1 MQRMIRVLVSAL
13 VLVLGLG
20 WAGAALAE
28 EVKIGIVD
36 IEQALIATDEGK
48 AAREEIT
55 RKNRDAR
62 AQVEPM
68 MEQRKA
74 LAEDLQTKKYA
85 LSDDAMFQKQVQLA
99 ELENKI
105 KSKIEELDGQ
115 LKIEQGKMLAPL
127 QNKLQSI
134 IESIGKEQGFTLILA
149 RNNPYVMYSREALD
163 ITDLVVA
170 RFNQKG

>member
-1 MQRMIRVLVSAL
+1 MQRKMGVA
-13 VLVLGLG
+13 LGLALALG
-20 WAGAALAE
+20 VAGTSRAE

-36 IEQALIATDEGK
+36 VEQALLSTDEGK
-48 AAREEIT
+48 AAREEIS
-55 RKNRDAR
+55 RKQREAR
-62 AQVEPM
+62 AQVQPM
-68 MEQRKA
+68 MEQRNSI
-74 LAEDLQTKKYA
+74 AEELKGKKYV
-85 LSDDAMFQKQVQLA
+85 LSDDALFQKQVQLA

-127 QNKLQSI
+127 ETKMRSI
-134 IESIGKEQGFTLILA
+134 IESIGKEQGFALILQ

-163 ITDLVVA
+163 ITDMVVA

>member
-1 MQRMIRVLVSAL
+1 MHSKIRFAL
-13 VLVLGLG
+13 VAVVVLLASAVR
-20 WAGAALAE
+20 AGAE
-28 EVKIGIVD
+28 EVKIGVVD
-36 IEQALIATDEGK
+36 IEQALVSTDEGK

-55 RKNRDAR
+55 RKNREAR

-68 MEQRKA
+68 MEQRNT
-74 LAEDLQTKKYA
+74 LAEELKGKKYV
-85 LSDDAMFQKQVQLA
+85 LSDDALFQKQVQLA

-105 KSKIEELDGQ
+105 KSKIDELEGQ

-127 QNKLQSI
+127 QTKMQSI
-134 IESIGKEQGFTLILA
+134 IEAIGKEQGFTLILA

-170 RFNQKG
+170 RFNKKG

>member
-1 MQRMIRVLVSAL
+1 MHRNIRSILVAAVVLATTA
-13 VLVLGLG
+13 
-20 WAGAALAE
+20 AGASAQD
-28 EVKIGIVD
+28 VKIGIVD
-36 IEQALIATDEGK
+36 LEQALVSTDEGK

-55 RKNRDAR
+55 RKNREAR

-68 MEQRKA
+68 MEQRNA
-74 LAEDLQTKKYA
+74 LAEELKGKKYV
-85 LSDDAMFQKQVQLA
+85 LSDDALFQKQVQLA

-105 KSKIEELDGQ
+105 KSKIDELEGQ

-127 QNKLQSI
+127 QTKMQGI

-170 RFNQKG
+170 RFNKKG

>member
-1 MQRMIRVLVSAL
+1 MHSKIRTAL
-13 VLVLGLG
+13 VAVVLL
-20 WAGAALAE
+20 LAPAVRASAE
-28 EVKIGIVD
+28 DAIKIGVVD
-36 IEQALIATDEGK
+36 IEQALVSTDEGK

-55 RKNRDAR
+55 RKNREAR

-68 MEQRKA
+68 MEQRNQ
-74 LAEDLQTKKYA
+74 LAEELKGKKYV
-85 LSDDAMFQKQVQLA
+85 LSDDALFQKQVQLA

-105 KSKIEELDGQ
+105 KSKIDELEGQ

-127 QNKLQSI
+127 QTKMQGI
-134 IESIGKEQGFTLILA
+134 IEAIGKEQGFTLILA

-170 RFNQKG
+170 RFNKKG

>member
-1 MQRMIRVLVSAL
+1 MQLMTRVLVS
-13 VLVLGLG
+13 VLVLG
-20 WAGAALAE
+20 WAGPVAAE

-36 IEQALIATDEGK
+36 IEQALVSTDEGK
-48 AAREEIT
+48 AAREEIN

-62 AQVEPM
+62 AQVEPL
-68 MEQRKA
+68 MEQRKT
-74 LAEDLQTKKYA
+74 LAEDLQGKKYV

-115 LKIEQGKMLAPL
+115 LKIEQGKVLAPL
-127 QNKLQSI
+127 QNKLHSI

>member
-1 MQRMIRVLVSAL
+1 MQLMTRVLVSAL
-13 VLVLGLG
+13 VLG
-20 WAGAALAE
+20 WAGVAAAQ

-36 IEQALIATDEGK
+36 IEQALVSTDEGK

-55 RKNRDAR
+55 RKNREAR

-68 MEQRKA
+68 MEQRKT
-74 LAEDLQTKKYA
+74 LAEELQGKKYV
-85 LSDDAMFQKQVQLA
+85 LSDDALFQKQVQLA

-134 IESIGKEQGFTLILA
+134 VESIGKEQGFTLILA

>member
-1 MQRMIRVLVSAL
+1 MQRMIRVLLPAL
-13 VLVLGLG
+13 VLVLG
-20 WAGAALAE
+20 GARVAAAQ
-28 EVKIGIVD
+28 EVKIGVVD
-36 IEQALIATDEGK
+36 IEQALVSTDEGK
-48 AAREEIT
+48 AAREEIN
-55 RKNRDAR
+55 RKNREAR
-62 AQVEPM
+62 AQVEPL
-68 MEQRKA
+68 MEQRKT
-74 LAEDLQTKKYA
+74 LAEELQGKKYV

-105 KSKIEELDGQ
+105 KSKIDELDGQ
-115 LKIEQGKMLAPL
+115 LKIEQGKVLAPL

>member
-1 MQRMIRVLVSAL
+1 MQLMTRVLVSLL
-13 VLVLGLG
+13 VLG
-20 WAGAALAE
+20 WAGVAAAE

-36 IEQALIATDEGK
+36 IEQALVSTDEGK
-48 AAREEIT
+48 AAREEIN

-62 AQVEPM
+62 AQVEPL
-68 MEQRKA
+68 MEQRKT
-74 LAEDLQTKKYA
+74 LAEDLQGKKYV

-115 LKIEQGKMLAPL
+115 LKIEQGKVLAPL
-127 QNKLQSI
+127 QNKLHSI

>member
-13 VLVLGLG
+13 VLG
-20 WAGAALAE
+20 WAGAAAAE

-36 IEQALIATDEGK
+36 IEQALISTDEGK

-68 MEQRKA
+68 MEQRKT
-74 LAEDLQTKKYA
+74 LAEELQGKKYV

-127 QNKLQSI
+127 QNKLQNI

>member
-1 MQRMIRVLVSAL
+1 MQLMTRVLVS
-13 VLVLGLG
+13 VLVLG
-20 WAGAALAE
+20 WAGVAAAQ

-36 IEQALIATDEGK
+36 IEQALVSTDEGK
-48 AAREEIT
+48 AAREEIN

-62 AQVEPM
+62 AQVEPL
-68 MEQRKA
+68 MEQRKT
-74 LAEDLQTKKYA
+74 LAEDLQGKKYV

-115 LKIEQGKMLAPL
+115 LKIEQGKVLAPL
-127 QNKLQSI
+127 QNKLHSI

>member
-1 MQRMIRVLVSAL
+1 MQLMIRVLVSAL
-13 VLVLGLG
+13 VLG
-20 WAGAALAE
+20 WAGVAAAQD
-28 EVKIGIVD
+28 VKIGIVD
-36 IEQALIATDEGK
+36 VEQALVSTDEGK

-62 AQVEPM
+62 AQVEPL
-68 MEQRKA
+68 MEQRKT
-74 LAEDLQTKKYA
+74 LAEDLQGKKYV

-115 LKIEQGKMLAPL
+115 LKIEQGKVLAPL

>member
-1 MQRMIRVLVSAL
+1 MKAGIGVAL
-13 VLVLGLG
+13 GFALALGG
-20 WAGAALAE
+20 VAGAAAAE
-28 EVKIGIVD
+28 DIKIGIVD
-36 IEQALIATDEGK
+36 VEQALVSTDEGK

-55 RKNRDAR
+55 RKNREAR

-68 MEQRKA
+68 MEQRNQ
-74 LAEDLQTKKYA
+74 LAEELKGKKYV
-85 LSDDAMFQKQVQLA
+85 LSDDALFQKQVQLA

-105 KSKIEELDGQ
+105 KSKIDELEGQ

-127 QNKLQSI
+127 QTKMQGI
-134 IESIGKEQGFTLILA
+134 IEAIGKEQGFTLILA

-170 RFNQKG
+170 RFNKKG

>member
-1 MQRMIRVLVSAL
+1 MQRMIRVLVS
-13 VLVLGLG
+13 VLVLGG
-20 WAGAALAE
+20 AGAAAAE

-68 MEQRKA
+68 MEQRKT
-74 LAEDLQTKKYA
+74 LSEELQGKKYV

>member
-1 MQRMIRVLVSAL
+1 MQRMIQVLVSAL
-13 VLVLGLG
+13 VLA
-20 WAGAALAE
+20 WAGAAAAQD
-28 EVKIGIVD
+28 VKIGIVD
-36 IEQALIATDEGK
+36 IEQALISTDEGK

-68 MEQRKA
+68 MEQRKT
-74 LAEDLQTKKYA
+74 LAEELQGKKYV

-127 QNKLQSI
+127 QNKLQTI

>member
-1 MQRMIRVLVSAL
+1 MNSKVVTAL
-13 VLVLGLG
+13 F
-20 WAGAALAE
+20 AALALLLTAQSSSAAD

-36 IEQALIATDEGK
+36 IEQALVSTDEGK

-55 RKNRDAR
+55 RKNREAR

-68 MEQRKA
+68 MEQRKT
-74 LAEDLQTKKYA
+74 LAEELQGKKYV
-85 LSDDAMFQKQVQLA
+85 LSDDALFQKQVQLA

-105 KSKIEELDGQ
+105 KSKVEELEGQ

-127 QNKLQSI
+127 QTKMQGI
-134 IESIGKEQGFTLILA
+134 IEAIGKEQGFTLILA